1 MGFPAEPVTLTPAQ
15 IVELNQHLSTMRHDV
30 NNNLAL
36 MVAAL
41 ELLRRR
47 PEMAP
52 KLIESL
58 SAQPD
63 KVTDQMTKFSL
74 LFEAAVG
81 ITRDRPMG
89 NTKPPF
95 PIPGE

>member
-1 MGFPAEPVTLTPAQ
+1 MGLPTAPVTLTPAQ
-15 IVELNQHLSTMRHDV
+15 IAELNQQLSNMRHDV

-63 KVTDQMTKFSL
+63 KVTEQMTKFSVI
-74 LFEAAVG
+74 FEGALG
-81 ITRDRPMG
+81 ITREK
-89 NTKPPF
+89 TQAQ
-95 PIPGE
+95 PGH

>member
-1 MGFPAEPVTLTPAQ
+1 MGLPTQPVTLSPDQ
-15 IVELNQHLSTMRHDV
+15 IAELNKALSNMRHDV

-58 SAQPD
+58 AAQPD
-63 KVTDQMTKFSL
+63 KVNEQLQKFSTFIEGVL
-74 LFEAAVG
+74 G
-81 ITRDRPMG
+81 ITRDKVQSG
-89 NTKPPF
+89 VQ
-95 PIPGE
+95 G

>member
-1 MGFPAEPVTLTPAQ
+1 MGLPTQAVTLSPDQ
-15 IVELNQHLSTMRHDV
+15 IAELNKHLSTMRHDV

-58 SAQPD
+58 AAQPD
-63 KVTDQMTKFSL
+63 KVNEQMQKFSNV
-74 LFEAAVG
+74 FEATFG
-81 ITRDRPMG
+81 ITREKVQNPAQG
-89 NTKPPF
+89 
-95 PIPGE
+95 

>member
-1 MGFPAEPVTLTPAQ
+1 MGLPTQPVTLSPEEVAA
-15 IVELNQHLSTMRHDV
+15 LNKHLSTMRHDV

-58 SAQPD
+58 AAQPD
-63 KVTDQMTKFSL
+63 KVNDQMQKFSNV
-74 LFEAAVG
+74 FEAAFG
-81 ITRDRPMG
+81 ITREKVQSDLQH
-89 NTKPPF
+89 
-95 PIPGE
+95 